1 MRTEV
6 MKCEAAEPST
16 MVRVLAAAA
25 LSATL
30 LASTAAAD
38 NFFIAAEA
46 PDYNNKVVGNLLANI
61 SSVRGPGEAYAVFDW
76 DNTCMF
82 GDISYTSFY
91 YQVDNLNFR
100 FAPEDF
106 ESIFSLGYNASS
118 SDICLTNG
126 TNSVLGQDVNGTD
139 VTLATAL
146 SETAQDYKV
155 LYESYIAPTYNLTS
169 NSTSNV
175 TLDEIKETAEYLN
188 FRAKISF
195 LLFGLEAMD
204 GGDDHSQCAMK
215 IAMTVFPHLIVGM
228 TEDELKT
235 LIRSS
240 IRWNLGQALEEP
252 TYTSTGDLAVEGS
265 YTKGLRFF
273 NGQESTMRGL
283 RAAGIDVYIIS
294 ASPQIYA
301 AEAGNLFGL
310 GNMVPKDNVFG
321 VRFKP
326 DDAGLFTAELVE
338 NYPITWG
345 PGKATIVTSI
355 LEEIHQGAPPVY
367 SSGDTTGDCEMMNT
381 VRDGVVDTNNRLKDN
396 SSCINDFYQKACEY
410 FGTTE
415 PITNNAY
422 LLQGQDQ
429 VIGTWIT
436 SGFSTKD
443 GVTYE
448 SAVTADNGCAAYQFL
463 DL

>member
-1 MRTEV
+1 
-6 MKCEAAEPST
+6 
-16 MVRVLAAAA
+16 MVRVLAAAT
-25 LSATL
+25 LSAAL
-30 LASTAAAD
+30 LAASAKAT
-38 NFFIAAEA
+38 NFFLAAEA
-46 PDYNNKVVGNLLANI
+46 PDYNNEVVGNLLANV
-61 SSVRGPGEAYAVFDW
+61 SAVRGDGEAYAVFDW
-76 DNTCMF
+76 DNTC
-82 GDISYTSFY
+82 IY

-100 FAPEDF
+100 FTPENF

-118 SDICLTNG
+118 SDICLVNG

-146 SETAQDYKV
+146 AETAKDYKV
-155 LYESYIAPTYNLTS
+155 LYDAYVAPTYNLS
-169 NSTSNV
+169 SNV
-175 TLDEIKETAEYLN
+175 QASNVSLDEIKETTEYQN
-188 FRAKISF
+188 FRARWGSF
-195 LLFGLEAMD
+195 YC
-204 GGDDHSQCAMK
+204 SQI
-215 IAMTVFPHLIVGM
+215 IAMTVFPHLLVGM
-228 TEDELKT
+228 TEGEIKT

-240 IRWNLGQALEEP
+240 AEEP

-273 NGQESTMRGL
+273 NGQESTMRAL
-283 RAAGIDVYIIS
+283 RAAGVDVYIIS
-294 ASPQIYA
+294 ASPQLYA

-310 GNMVPKDNVFG
+310 GNMVPNDNVFG
-321 VRFKP
+321 VRFKT
-326 DDAGLFTAELVE
+326 DDAGRFTGDLVD

-345 PGKATIVTSI
+345 PGKAEIVTSI
-355 LEEIHQGAPPVY
+355 LEPIHQGAPPIY
-367 SSGDTTGDCEMMNT
+367 ASGDSDGDCEMMDT
-381 VRDGVVDTNNRLKDN
+381 VRDGVVDTNNRLKGN
-396 SSCINDFYQKACEY
+396 SSCINGFYVKACEY

-415 PITNNAY
+415 PSTNNAY

-448 SAVTADNGCAAYQFL
+448 SAVDSYDRCAHYQFL

>member
-1 MRTEV
+1 
-6 MKCEAAEPST
+6 
-16 MVRVLAAAA
+16 MVRVLAFAA
-25 LSATL
+25 LSVAL
-30 LASTAAAD
+30 LASTAAAAD

-46 PDYNNKVVGNLLANI
+46 PDYNNKVVGELLANV
-61 SSVRGPGEAYAVFDW
+61 SSVRKPGEAYAVFDW

-118 SDICLTNG
+118 SDACLTNG
-126 TNSVLGQDVNGTD
+126 TNSVIGQDVNGTD

-146 SETAQDYKV
+146 SETAKDYKV

-169 NSTSNV
+169 NSTANV
-175 TLDEIKETAEYLN
+175 TLDEVKGTTEYLN
-188 FRAKISF
+188 FRAKMAF
-195 LLFGLEAMD
+195 LIYSMEVMD
-204 GGDDHSQCAMK
+204 GGDDHSQCGMK
-215 IAMTVFPHLIVGM
+215 IAMTVLPHLVVGM
-228 TEDELKT
+228 TEDEMKT
-235 LIRSS
+235 LIRAS

-273 NGQESTMRGL
+273 NGQETTMRAL

-301 AEAGNLFGL
+301 IEAGNLLGL

-321 VRFKP
+321 VRFKT
-326 DDAGLFTAELVE
+326 DDAGLFTAEPVD

-355 LEEIHQGAPPVY
+355 LEEIHQGAAPVY
-367 SSGDTTGDCEMMNT
+367 GSGDAVGDCEMLST
-381 VRDGVVDTNNRLKDN
+381 VRDGVVDTNNRLKTGP
-396 SSCINDFYQKACEY
+396 SCINDLYRKACEY
-410 FGTTE
+410 FDTTE
-415 PITNNAY
+415 PITNNHY

-443 GVTYE
+443 GVKYE
-448 SAVTADNGCAAYQFL
+448 SAVTDNDNCAAYQFL
-463 DL
+463 DV